1 MTALAH
7 STGATERT
15 LPRRRR
21 SASAGRTSARART
34 ASASRLWPRDL
45 ARGVALFFGLFS
57 WLNLVGELRAPGFDQ
72 NIWWLDLRPLPT
84 MATAAALA
92 LAGLL
97 LVWWGLR
104 PVAGEPR
111 RLATAVVAALLGLV
125 AMRNGVGFYRAW
137 ELGQIRPWMP
147 LPLSFVLAA
156 ALFWIAWS
164 AGRSASTARFAS
176 GLRSATSGPSGSGR
190 RSLSSALL
198 VVGALVACGLIFPLA
213 QQIFFGKTDYVR
225 AAQVAVVFGAEV
237 HRDGHA
243 SVSLR
248 DRVRT
253 AAQLYKAGLAQRL
266 LMSGAQGAG
275 EPVNETA
282 VMRSLAIGFGVP
294 AAAIEVDPRGFNT
307 AATVRDTVPMLR
319 AAGDGR
325 VAVVSDFFH
334 LPRVKLAYERMGYD
348 VITVPSRA
356 HRIPQTTRLVLREV
370 PAFWVYYL
378 RAVLH

>member
-1 MTALAH
+1 ML
-7 STGATERT
+7 GR
-15 LPRRRR
+15 RRRR
-21 SASAGRTSARART
+21 SPGGQTLARAR
-34 ASASRLWPRDL
+34 AAGASRLWPRDL

-72 NIWWLDLRPLPT
+72 NIWWLDLRPLP
-84 MATAAALA
+84 AAISAAALA

-97 LVWWGLR
+97 FVWWGLR
-104 PVAGEPR
+104 PVAGAGR
-111 RLATAVVAALLGLV
+111 RVATVAAALLLSLV
-125 AMRNGVGFYRAW
+125 AVRNGVGFYRAW
-137 ELGQIRPWMP
+137 QLGQIRPWMP
-147 LPLSFVLAA
+147 LPLSFVLAG
-156 ALFWIAWS
+156 ALLWIAWS
-164 AGRSASTARFAS
+164 VARHAPVSSSPAGHPVAAGHPAPSA
-176 GLRSATSGPSGSGR
+176 R
-190 RSLSSALL
+190 RGWSAL
-198 VVGALVACGLIFPLA
+198 VVACALGACGLLFPLA
-213 QQIFFGKTDYVR
+213 QQVFFGKTDYVR

-253 AAQLYKAGLAQRL
+253 AAQLYKAGLAGRL
-266 LMSGAQGAG
+266 LMSGAQGVG

-294 AAAIEVDPRGFNT
+294 AAAIDVDPKGYNT
-307 AATVRDTVPMLR
+307 AATVRDTVPVLR

-334 LPRVKLAYERMGYD
+334 LPRVKLAYERSGYD

-356 HRIPQTTRLVLREV
+356 HRIPQTTRLVVREI

-378 RAVLH
+378 RAVLR

>member
-1 MTALAH
+1 MTALAR

-15 LPRRRR
+15 LPGRRR

-125 AMRNGVGFYRAW
+125 AVRNGVGFYRAW

-164 AGRSASTARFAS
+164 AGRSASTACSAS
-176 GLRSATSGPSGSGR
+176 ASRSATTGPFGSGR
-190 RSLSSALL
+190 RALSSALF

-213 QQIFFGKTDYVR
+213 QQVFFGKTDYVR
-225 AAQVAVVFGAEV
+225 PAQVAVVFGAEV